1 MDFYGVIAL
10 DEDST
15 GTIPVESPSLL
26 GLMGIIPAVLF
37 ESWYQSLW
45 AARNNPF

>member
-15 GTIPVESPSLL
+15 GTIPVESPLMAFSVLPEIDFLL
-26 GLMGIIPAVLF
+26 AEIYLKAENMVCL
-37 ESWYQSLW
+37 
-45 AARNNPF
+45 